1 MFHQSIADE
10 TAFTRT
16 LWIQQRVMTLGD
28 SMRLSWAVIKKE
40 RTDAASDKF
49 NASDDLSHQ
58 EIVIYLDD
66 VLIFQASFINIGAE
80 TEMEAISQYPL
91 RV

>member
-1 MFHQSIADE
+1 MLSKINDGDFVGGMLMFHQSIADE

-49 NASDDLSHQ
+49 NASDDLSH
-58 EIVIYLDD
+58 
-66 VLIFQASFINIGAE
+66 
-80 TEMEAISQYPL
+80 
-91 RV
+91 